1 MEDVKSSPTP
11 LVAPDRFPTVGL
23 RDLVFF
29 PAMVLP
35 LILGRARSVAA
46 LEEATAG
53 GADGRILLLAQRDGG
68 SDEPSAG
75 DLHRVG
81 TVARVVKSTRL
92 EDETFRVVFEGIER
106 VRVQRFLP
114 GPGPFRTDVVPLSY
128 PDPSDDRAGPEVTA
142 VVRRAQRSFRDY
154 VHIHPDLPPDL
165 AAGLPEI
172 ESPDRIAHWI
182 AGHLLIGAAE
192 KQAQLEAPTL
202 EAAFRDLLEILDRE
216 LEILQIE
223 DDLDR
228 GMREK
233 IDDDRRK
240 HYLQEHLKAI
250 QRELGD
256 GPTEWGDLEAQ
267 LKALSLPT
275 AARERADKELE
286 RLKHMSPIAP
296 EAGVIRGYLDCIA
309 ALPWSER
316 TDDNSAIPHAKAVLE
331 GAHFGL
337 EEVKDRI
344 LDHIAVLSLVG
355 QLKGPILCLVGP
367 PGVGKTS
374 LDQSIAR
381 ALDRRFV
388 RVALG
393 GVRDE
398 AEIRGHRRTYVGSL
412 PGRILQGMRRAGS
425 RNPVFLLDEVDKL
438 AKDGLGDPSAAL
450 LEVLDPEQNRTFQD
464 HYLELEFDLSDVLF
478 VATANT
484 LSGIPDP
491 LRDRMEVIRIPGYL
505 DTEKRAIA
513 TDFLIPE
520 QLGRHGL
527 SAKEVRIPPNAID
540 EIIAY
545 YTREAGVR
553 ELDRMLARVA
563 RKMARRV
570 AEEGPDERAR
580 VDLRAEDLG
589 KLLGPRRHYHTSP
602 EEGLDRVGMAT
613 GLAWTVAGGEVLEVE
628 VSAVPGSGAIQ
639 LTGTLGDVM
648 KESAIAAVTFSRA
661 RARELGL
668 RTRFHQDLDLHI
680 HIPEG
685 ATPKDGPSAGITIAA
700 ALISAL
706 IGTPTRRQ
714 VAMTGEITLRGRV
727 LPVGGIKEKAVAAMR
742 SGVRTVILPAGN
754 ADELELL
761 PREVRDQISFQPVE
775 RMEQV
780 LDFALSV
787 PPGLVST
794 ADSFAKERSLGPLD
808 SGTRVL

>member
-68 SDEPSAG
+68 PDEPSAG

-81 TVARVVKSTRL
+81 TVARVVKATRL

-128 PDPSDDRAGPEVTA
+128 PDRSDDRAGSEVTA

-172 ESPDRIAHWI
+172 ESPERIAHWI

-228 GMREK
+228 EMREK

-250 QRELGD
+250 QRELGE
-256 GPTEWGDLEAQ
+256 GPTEWGDLETQ
-267 LKALSLPT
+267 LEALSLPT

-296 EAGVIRGYLDCIA
+296 KAGVIRAYLDCIA

-316 TDDNSAIPHAKAVLE
+316 TDDNAAIPHAKAVLE

-355 QLKGPILCLVGP
+355 QLKGPILYLVGP

-374 LDQSIAR
+374 LGQSIAQ

-412 PGRILQGMRRAGS
+412 PGQILQGMRRAGS

-438 AKDGLGDPSAAL
+438 ARDGLGDPYAAL

-484 LSGIPDP
+484 LSGISDP

-513 TDFLIPE
+513 KDFLIPE

-527 SAKEVRIPPNAID
+527 SAKEVRIPPSAID

-570 AEEGPDERAR
+570 AEGGEAERTR

-589 KLLGPRRHYHTSP
+589 ELLGPRRHYHTSP

-648 KESAIAAVTFSRA
+648 KESAVAAVTFSRA

-668 RTRFHQDLDLHI
+668 RTHFHQDLDLHI

-685 ATPKDGPSAGITIAA
+685 ATPKDGRSAGITIAA

-742 SGVRTVILPAGN
+742 NGVRTVILPAGN
-754 ADELELL
+754 ADELALL
-761 PREVRDQISFQPVE
+761 PAEVLDQISFQPVE

-780 LDFALSV
+780 LDFALSI
-787 PPGLVST
+787 PPGLGSS
-794 ADSFAKERSLGPLD
+794 ADSLTKERSLGPLD